1 VNEVVAMGKAVLA
14 AFLAALGFWHLF
26 GPAVSKRLAND
37 GHSHQRRRRRA
48 EAQNDPMRNVR
59 IDPR

>member
-1 VNEVVAMGKAVLA
+1 MNEVVAVGKAVLA

-26 GPAVSKRLAND
+26 GPAIGKRLAD
-37 GHSHQRRRRRA
+37 GQSHQSRRNRPR
-48 EAQNDPMRNVR
+48 AQNDPMRNVR